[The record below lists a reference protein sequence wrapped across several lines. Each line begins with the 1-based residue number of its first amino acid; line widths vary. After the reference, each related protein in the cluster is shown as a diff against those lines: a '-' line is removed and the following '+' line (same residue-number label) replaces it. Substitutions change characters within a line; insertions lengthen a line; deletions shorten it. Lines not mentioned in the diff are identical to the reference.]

1 MRYLTD
7 IVPRPAT
14 IPSMQTY
21 GRSGVRRPVLELDVT
36 APEAGA
42 ELITDY
48 SVEYTEETDF
58 GYATVT
64 ILGVI
69 ESIEVQHAH

>member
-1 MRYLTD
+1 
-7 IVPRPAT
+7 
-14 IPSMQTY
+14 
-21 GRSGVRRPVLELDVT
+21 VRRPVLELDVT